1 MPAGSKPQGD
11 GLAIIFSAP
20 SGAGKTTLVRHLMS
34 KPDLALGFSV
44 SATTRG
50 PRKGEKDGVDYHFLS
65 AADFA
70 EKVKNGEFV
79 EYEEVYEGLSYGTLC
94 SEVERL
100 WRDGR
105 TPLFDV
111 DVVGGQTLKAVFGEE
126 VYTCYH
132 TSSPCESM
140 AQVANESNITVAA
153 RVNIKGAPMPAGG
166 GDTGAG
172 LPTEILIAVIIAS
185 LLGAGCLAL
194 TCWTCA
200 RTMNKAATST
210 QPSPT

>member
-1 MPAGSKPQGD
+1 MPAGTKPQGD

-34 KPDLALGFSV
+34 KADLALGFSV

-65 AADFA
+65 ADDFA

-111 DVVGGQTLKAVFGEE
+111 DVVGGQTLKAVFGDSALSIFVMPPSLLALEDRLR
-126 VYTCYH
+126 
-132 TSSPCESM
+132 
-140 AQVANESNITVAA
+140 A
-153 RVNIKGAPMPAGG
+153 RG
-166 GDTGAG
+166 
-172 LPTEILIAVIIAS
+172 TEDEAS
-185 LLGAGCLAL
+185 LEKRIA
-194 TCWTCA
+194 
-200 RTMNKAATST
+200 KAQEEMEAAPAFDLRLVNDDLDIAK
-210 QPSPT
+210 QEAEDMVGDFLERAYL